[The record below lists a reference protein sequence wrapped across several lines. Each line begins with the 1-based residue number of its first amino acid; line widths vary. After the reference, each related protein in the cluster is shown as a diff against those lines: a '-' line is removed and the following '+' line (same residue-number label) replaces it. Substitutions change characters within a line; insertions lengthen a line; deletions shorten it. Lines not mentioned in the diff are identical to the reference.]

1 LPDTPENQLPV
12 GTWHFDV
19 ANELMMVDANTLK
32 IFGRDEYDGTVATF
46 FSYVHAEDQSAVS
59 EAIRNTLESGAHYKV
74 IYRIVLPNGSD
85 RKVIATGSAVRDDSG
100 KIAEVSGI
108 CEVCE

>member
-1 LPDTPENQLPV
+1 LSDAPENQLPV

-32 IFGRDEYDGTVATF
+32 IFGRDEYDGRVATF
-46 FSYVHAEDQSAVS
+46 LSYLHAEDQSAVS

-74 IYRIVLPNGSD
+74 IYRVILPSGSD
-85 RKVIATGSAVRDDSG
+85 RKVIATGSPVRDEFG
-100 KIAEVSGI
+100 NIAEVSGI
-108 CEVCE
+108 CEVAE